1 VVRTTAGIV
10 ADGIEVA
17 AFAVLAA
24 LELAIARGGHPGMTM
39 A

>member
-1 VVRTTAGIV
+1 
-10 ADGIEVA
+10 VA

-24 LELAIARGGHPGMTM
+24 FELAIARGGHPGMTM